1 MLAEDDPTARV
12 RDNRTLMPRR
22 LLSLAVCTLLVAA
35 AGDAGASGLY
45 YTQRG
50 ARPLGRGGAFV
61 AGADDIGAIWYN
73 PAGLADAG
81 SSVLVDLAWLNF
93 KSDFTRR
100 TQVADR
106 AGTLYNYDYP
116 TVEGTTKVV
125 PIPTIGGSY
134 QFGDKKQYTA
144 AFGIVAPY
152 TAIQS
157 YPLEVGGQPS
167 PSRYALVS
175 LDGSALVIA
184 GGFFAYKPVEWFRV
198 GAGVQLLTGTFQS
211 TVVFS
216 ANPPDRLIGA
226 PEDPQ
231 YDSLSQ
237 LKVGPIFTPSGNLG
251 MTFVPHERVR
261 IGLVGQLPFIIDAP
275 AKVSVRLPTA
285 APFDKAYQDGDEARV
300 RFRLPATIG
309 AGVEYRHPFTPD
321 VNLRVEASYGREFW
335 SLHDTVDI
343 RSENVKLYGITGF
356 PSPFGVAP
364 ISIPRGFQDANL
376 FGLGGELAYKIGSY
390 RVDTRAGFN
399 YSQSAVPTAYVSPF
413 ALDTDK
419 FTVSIG
425 GSLYLVSNK
434 LRLDALYAR
443 VISSDAIVPPEEAKV
458 PRINPVK
465 GNPTKTEA
473 INGGT
478 YAVSANVFGVGM
490 NYKF

>member
-1 MLAEDDPTARV
+1 
-12 RDNRTLMPRR
+12 MPMRR
-22 LLSLAVCTLLVAA
+22 LLPLAVCTLVLGIAA
-35 AGDAGASGLY
+35 DADASGLY

-50 ARPLGRGGAFV
+50 VRPLGRGGAFV
-61 AGADDIGAIWYN
+61 AGADDINAIWYN

-93 KSDFTRR
+93 NAKFTRQ
-100 TQVADR
+100 TQVAD
-106 AGTLYNYDYP
+106 AGGTLRVYDYP
-116 TVEGTTKVV
+116 TVDGTTPFV

-134 QFGDKKQYTA
+134 AFGAKKQFTA

-152 TAIQS
+152 TALQS
-157 YPLEVGGQPS
+157 YPLSVDGQPA
-167 PSRYALVS
+167 PSRYSLVS
-175 LDGSALVIA
+175 LDGSALIIA
-184 GGFFAYKPVEWFRV
+184 GGYFAYKPVEWFRV
-198 GAGVQLLTGTFQS
+198 GAGIQLLTGTFQS

-216 ANPPDRLIGA
+216 SNPPDRLISA
-226 PEDPQ
+226 PEDPA

-275 AKVSVRLPTA
+275 ATVKVRLPTA

-300 RFRLPATIG
+300 RFRLPPTIG
-309 AGVEYRHPFTPD
+309 AGVEYRHDFTPD
-321 VNLRVEASYGREFW
+321 VKLRAELSYGREFW

-343 RSENVKLYGITGF
+343 RSQNIKLYGITGF

-364 ISIPRGFQDANL
+364 ISIPRNFQDANL
-376 FGLGGELAYKIGSY
+376 LGLGGELGYKIGSY
-390 RVDTRAGFN
+390 KVDTRVGFN

-413 ALDTDK
+413 SLDTDK
-419 FTVSIG
+419 FTVSLG
-425 GSLYLVSNK
+425 GSMYLVSDK
-434 LRLDALYAR
+434 LRLDILYAR
-443 VISSDAIVPPEEAKV
+443 VITSDAVVPPGEAKV

-465 GNPTKTEA
+465 GNPTATEA

-478 YAVSANVFGVGM
+478 YSISANVFGVGM

>member
-1 MLAEDDPTARV
+1 MRRV
-12 RDNRTLMPRR
+12 
-22 LLSLAVCTLLVAA
+22 LSLAVCTLLLGVAA
-35 AGDAGASGLY
+35 DADASGLY

-50 ARPLGRGGAFV
+50 VRPLGRGGAFV
-61 AGADDIGAIWYN
+61 AGADDINAIWYN

-93 KSDFTRR
+93 SAKFTRQ
-100 TQVADR
+100 TQVAD
-106 AGTLYNYDYP
+106 AGGTLRVYDYP
-116 TVEGTTKVV
+116 TVDGTTPFV

-134 QFGDKKQYTA
+134 AFGDKKQFTA
-144 AFGIVAPY
+144 AFGVVAPY
-152 TAIQS
+152 TALQS
-157 YPLEVGGQPS
+157 YPLSVDGQPA
-167 PSRYALVS
+167 PSRYSLVS

-184 GGFFAYKPVEWFRV
+184 GGYFAYKPVEWFRV
-198 GAGVQLLTGTFQS
+198 GAGIQLLTGTFQS

-216 ANPPDRLIGA
+216 SNPPDRLISA
-226 PEDPQ
+226 PEDPA

-275 AKVSVRLPTA
+275 ATVKVRLPTA
-285 APFDKAYQDGDEARV
+285 APFDKASQDGDEARV

-309 AGVEYRHPFTPD
+309 AGVEYRHTFTPD
-321 VNLRVEASYGREFW
+321 VKLRAELSYGREFW

-343 RSENVKLYGITGF
+343 RSENIKLNGITGF

-364 ISIPRGFQDANL
+364 ISIPRNFQDANL
-376 FGLGGELAYKIGSY
+376 FGLGGELGYKIGTY
-390 RVDTRAGFN
+390 KVDTRVGFN

-413 ALDTDK
+413 SLDTDK

-425 GSLYLVSNK
+425 GSMYLVSDK
-434 LRLDALYAR
+434 LRLDILYAR
-443 VISSDAIVPPEEAKV
+443 VITSDAVVSPSEAKV

-465 GNPTKTEA
+465 GNPTATEA

-478 YAVSANVFGVGM
+478 YSISANVFGVGM